1 LAKRQNLNLE
11 KVLQELEAKGMKAK
25 PGDSLQTIA
34 AKNGTTPMLIYRD
47 IKKFE
52 VAPSGSQR

>member
-1 LAKRQNLNLE
+1 LD